1 MDTEIVL
8 VRHALSVQPTADGP
22 DELTR
27 PLTPA
32 GLRQARDL
40 VGALVEPR
48 PVAVWSSPYRRA
60 VQTVRPTAQALGL
73 SVRPCWNLR
82 EWEDGL
88 PYTTDW
94 EPHYERSWAD
104 PSFARPDGESL
115 DQVAVRA
122 VAAVRA
128 LATAHP
134 GRRVVAATH
143 STFVTRALCGF
154 GVVVDWAFERRM
166 PMPAAYRFRF
176 ADPGSPPM
184 VSGPYL

>member
-1 MDTEIVL
+1 MLAVPLRPLGSQGMPVDTEVVL

-48 PVAVWSSPYRRA
+48 PVAVWSSPYCRA
-60 VQTVRPTAQALGL
+60 VQTVRPTARALGL
-73 SVRPCWNLR
+73 TVRPWWNLR

-104 PSFARPDGESL
+104 PSFARPDGENL
-115 DQVAVRA
+115 DQVTARA

-134 GRRVVAATH
+134 VDVSWRPLTARSSPGRCAD
-143 STFVTRALCGF
+143 SAL
-154 GVVVDWAFERRM
+154 
-166 PMPAAYRFRF
+166 
-176 ADPGSPPM
+176 S
-184 VSGPYL
+184 